1 MALSNENNR
10 YLGPKLQERPRIF
23 AHRGLSFKNNVQ
35 VAEENTLQAF
45 QLALDAGADFIE
57 SDIQVT
63 KDNVAVLFHDQNLFR
78 LTGSKLKIA
87 DLNLVDIIQI
97 QLPFGG
103 RIPTLE
109 QTLLE
114 FPNARFNLD
123 IKVPP
128 SELAGTKVINQLEA
142 TDRVL
147 VASFSDSSRKRALE
161 NLDSPVATSAG
172 IATVVKAYLSARG
185 GLVKTLARQLE
196 GISALQLPVKM
207 NGLDFLHPNFVEQIL
222 STETELH
229 YWTIN
234 DPKQMHELW
243 LMGAHGLV
251 TDRTDLAIKTF
262 S

>member
-1 MALSNENNR
+1 MVSSNENNR
-10 YLGPKLQERPRIF
+10 YLGPRLPSRPRIL
-23 AHRGLSFKNNVQ
+23 AHRGLGYKNNIQ

-63 KDNVAVLFHDQNLFR
+63 KDKVAVLFHDEDLLR
-78 LTGSKLKIA
+78 LTGRKVKIA
-87 DLNLVDIIQI
+87 DLNLVDITKID
-97 QLPFGG
+97 LPFGG
-103 RIPTLE
+103 KIPTLE
-109 QTLLE
+109 KTLLE
-114 FPNARFNLD
+114 FPNSKFNLD
-123 IKVPP
+123 IKVRS
-128 SELAGTKVINQLEA
+128 SELAGTSVINNLSA

-147 VASFSDSSRKRALE
+147 VTSFSDSSRKRALQ

-172 IATVVKAYLSARG
+172 VATVVKAYLSARG
-185 GLVKTLARQLE
+185 NLVKTLARQLE
-196 GISALQLPVKM
+196 GISALQLPTKM

-234 DPKQMHELW
+234 DPKQMQELW

-251 TDRTDLAIKTF
+251 TDRTDLAFEIF